1 MIPLEDDC
9 DECVPEYM
17 VQRGVVK
24 TLISALPF
32 LLTFF
37 VVALGVSQKL
47 FPILSGHSNRKAHH
61 SDARLPGASSRER
74 ASLFKSLRLN
84 TRSLAAIVFSINIAL
99 SAVLAELIFCE
110 ITNAG
115 NRATRTLALKLLL
128 PSLLFLLVV
137 ATPALEIHSVVS
149 GTGLD
154 AGGSRRKAAW
164 ILDVCGLTVWLAAFW
179 YLGSG
184 LLGTYLHEESYIH
197 DHTFSEGCLERIGV
211 IGISM
216 MASLTGFAAVSSL
229 WQTFGVRYRPV
240 TDSDIGRKQAGIQAT
255 NDMLLAKESRLRAV
269 ERKLS
274 DYPQEGLMGRV
285 VGTFRGNPD
294 LQERNMLQLE
304 IQGLETMRNTLQ
316 SSQSLLQNR
325 RQTQLRS
332 HTAYGRVLNA
342 FSFVFALYCA
352 YRIVATSIT
361 TLRRFS
367 SSSASFASSDPI
379 NNFLALLA
387 KHWDPTIDRVAW
399 SRTIS
404 FLLSGVILLLSF
416 NAVLQTFYLFSRAA
430 PGILHHAQANFALL
444 ISQIAATVLT
454 FTTPILNPPTTS
466 TMSAP
471 QQGRQSPEP
480 ENQSDA
486 QKGQQAQPNQQG
498 AESKTQQK
506 SDDQKS
512 GLPSNPTHIL
522 AEHSEETTSKKA

>member
-1 MIPLEDDC
+1 MVPLDDDC

-17 VQRGVVK
+17 VQRGPVK
-24 TLISALPF
+24 TIISALPF
-32 LLTFF
+32 LLTFLI
-37 VVALGVSQKL
+37 VALGVSQKL
-47 FPILSGHSNRKAHH
+47 FPIVSGHTDRKAQH
-61 SDARLPGASSRER
+61 SDARLPGVASRER
-74 ASLFKSLRLN
+74 ASLFKNLRLN
-84 TRSLAAIVFSINIAL
+84 ARSLAAVIFSINIAL
-99 SAVLAELIFCE
+99 STVLAELIFCE
-110 ITNAG
+110 ITSTG
-115 NRATRTLALKLLL
+115 NRATRTLALKLTL

-149 GTGLD
+149 GAGWNTGG
-154 AGGSRRKAAW
+154 AQRGQRKVAW
-164 ILDVCGLTVWLAAFW
+164 ILEACGLAVWLAGFW

-184 LLGTYLHEESYIH
+184 LLGTYLHGESYVH

-229 WQTFGVRYRPV
+229 WQTFGVKYRPV
-240 TDSDIGRKQAGIQAT
+240 SDLDISRKQAGIQAT
-255 NDMLLAKESRLRAV
+255 NDMLLAKESRLRAI
-269 ERKLS
+269 ERKLT
-274 DYPQEGLMGRV
+274 DHPQEGLMGRV

-304 IQGLETMRNTLQ
+304 IQGLETMRHTLQ
-316 SSQSLLQNR
+316 SSQSILQNR

-352 YRIVATSIT
+352 YRIIATSIT

-444 ISQIAATVLT
+444 ISQIAATYV
-454 FTTPILNPPTTS
+454 IS
-466 TMSAP
+466 SALLLRSNLP
-471 QQGRQSPEP
+471 VEMKSAI
-480 ENQSDA
+480 SDA
-486 QKGQQAQPNQQG
+486 LGAPLEPSFTEKWFEGWFLAASVMTAVGLWAGKRLKG
-498 AESKTQQK
+498 
-506 SDDQKS
+506 
-512 GLPSNPTHIL
+512 
-522 AEHSEETTSKKA
+522 SEWDEDGEGEGDVEMGKRS

>member
-1 MIPLEDDC
+1 MVPLEDDC

-17 VQRGVVK
+17 AQRGPVK
-24 TLISALPF
+24 TIISALPF
-32 LLTFF
+32 LLTFLI
-37 VVALGVSQKL
+37 VALGVSQKL
-47 FPILSGHSNRKAHH
+47 FPVLSGHTDRKAHH
-61 SDARLPGASSRER
+61 SDARLSGSASRER
-74 ASLFKSLRLN
+74 TLQVKRLHLS
-84 TRSLAAIVFSINIAL
+84 TRLLAAIIFSINIAL

-110 ITNAG
+110 ITSTG
-115 NRATRTLALKLLL
+115 NRATRTLALKLTL

-149 GTGLD
+149 GAGWST
-154 AGGSRRKAAW
+154 GGSQKGQRRVAW
-164 ILDVCGLTVWLAAFW
+164 VLEACGLAVWLAAFW

-184 LLGTYLHEESYIH
+184 LLGTYLHEKSYVH

-229 WQTFGVRYRPV
+229 WQTFGVKYRPV
-240 TDSDIGRKQAGIQAT
+240 SDSDISRKQAGIQAT

-269 ERKLS
+269 ERKLT
-274 DYPQEGLMGRV
+274 DHPQEGLMGRV
-285 VGTFRGNPD
+285 VGTIRGNPD

-304 IQGLETMRNTLQ
+304 IQGLETMRHTLQ
-316 SSQSLLQNR
+316 NSQTILQNR

-332 HTAYGRVLNA
+332 HTAYGRILNA
-342 FSFVFALYCA
+342 FSFVFAIYCA
-352 YRIVATSIT
+352 YRIVATSVT

-367 SSSASFASSDPI
+367 SSNASFASSDPI
-379 NNFLALLA
+379 NNFLALFA

-444 ISQIAATVLT
+444 ISQIAATYV
-454 FTTPILNPPTTS
+454 IS
-466 TMSAP
+466 SALLLRSNLP
-471 QQGRQSPEP
+471 VEMKSAI
-480 ENQSDA
+480 SDA
-486 QKGQQAQPNQQG
+486 LGAPLEPSFTEKWFEGWFLVASVVTAVGLWTGKRLKGDG
-498 AESKTQQK
+498 WDEDVEGEGDIEMGKRS
-506 SDDQKS
+506 
-512 GLPSNPTHIL
+512 
-522 AEHSEETTSKKA
+522 